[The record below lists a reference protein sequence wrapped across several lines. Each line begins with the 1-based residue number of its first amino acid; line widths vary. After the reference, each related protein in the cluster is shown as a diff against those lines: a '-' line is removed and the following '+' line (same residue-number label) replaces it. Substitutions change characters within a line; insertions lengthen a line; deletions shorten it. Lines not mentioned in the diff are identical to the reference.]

1 MTVYAKAYRSLG
13 GGAWAKASRRGAAA
27 GVRVGRVGPVSFGVA
42 EDISGVAV
50 LVATVLIPIL
60 VALALAWGLL
70 RLLVW
75 LAVWGIHQ
83 LRR

>member
-13 GGAWAKASRRGAAA
+13 GGAWVKASRRGAAA

-50 LVATVLIPIL
+50 VVATVLIPIL
-60 VALALAWGLL
+60 LSLALFWLL
-70 RLLVW
+70 VRGGVW
-75 LAVWGIHQ
+75 LAVRGIHR